1 MYKAINCVKIV
12 NNMLSQDKVEY
23 LELIEGLKNLNSEQN
38 IGDVTQKCLNSLTRL
53 KLARKFSKI
62 DDEIFQLALKKL
74 DSTQTDFFIELLNLE
89 TKRLKFKEEISKC
102 PQKQTILN
110 K

>member
-1 MYKAINCVKIV
+1 MYKDINCVRIV

-74 DSTQTDFFIELLNLE
+74 DSAQTDFFIELLNLE

>member
-1 MYKAINCVKIV
+1 MYKAINCVRIV

-38 IGDVTQKCLNSLTRL
+38 IGDDTQKCLNSLTRL

-74 DSTQTDFFIELLNLE
+74 DSAQTDFFIELLNLE